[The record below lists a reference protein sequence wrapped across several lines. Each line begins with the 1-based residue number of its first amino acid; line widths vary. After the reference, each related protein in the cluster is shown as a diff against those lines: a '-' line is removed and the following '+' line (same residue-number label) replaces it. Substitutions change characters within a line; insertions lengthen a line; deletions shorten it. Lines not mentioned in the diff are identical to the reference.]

1 MRRIAVQ
8 VDRVGIEWEAGGRY
22 SLFWEGSF
30 SLVTD
35 KGRMVMG
42 VWRKES
48 EKRKPLIICEYR
60 LRASHKEEIAR
71 LIDRLLAHESAQRGM
86 TGKPSSLA

>member
-8 VDRVGIEWEAGGRY
+8 VDRVGIEWEAGREY

-35 KGRMVMG
+35 RGRMVMG

-48 EKRKPLIICEYR
+48 RKRKPLIICEYR
-60 LRASHKEEIAR
+60 LRAAHKEEIAR
-71 LIDRLLAHESAQRGM
+71 LIEKLLEREFM
-86 TGKPSSLA
+86 PSQGGGEATPSR

>member
-8 VDRVGIEWEAGGRY
+8 VDRVGIEWEVGRDY

-48 EKRKPLIICEYR
+48 RRKKPLIICEYR
-60 LRASHKEEIAR
+60 LRAAHKEEIAR
-71 LIDRLLAHESAQRGM
+71 LIDLLLQREFV
-86 TGKPSSLA
+86 KPGDEV

>member
-8 VDRVGIEWEAGGRY
+8 VDRVGVEWEEGGKY
-22 SLFWEGSF
+22 GLFWEGSF

-35 KGRMVMG
+35 RGRMVMG

-48 EKRKPLIICEYR
+48 GRKKPLIISEYR
-60 LRASHKEEIAR
+60 LRAAHKEEIAR
-71 LIDRLLAHESAQRGM
+71 LIELLLKRGFAE
-86 TGKPSSLA
+86 GVGEPPPR

>member
-8 VDRVGIEWEAGGRY
+8 VDRVGIEWDEKGGY
-22 SLFWEGSF
+22 SIFWEGSF

-48 EKRKPLIICEYR
+48 RKTRPLIICEYR
-60 LRASHKEEIAR
+60 LKKSHKEEISR
-71 LIDRLLAHESAQRGM
+71 LIEKLLHEDYLQRI
-86 TGKPSSLA
+86 KLEPPA

>member
-8 VDRVGIEWEAGGRY
+8 VDRMGIEWDEKGGY
-22 SLFWEGSF
+22 SIFWEGSF

-48 EKRKPLIICEYR
+48 RKTRPLIICEYR
-60 LRASHKEEIAR
+60 LKKSHKEEISR
-71 LIDRLLAHESAQRGM
+71 LIEKLLHEDYIQRQN
-86 TGKPSSLA
+86 SSV

>member
-8 VDRVGIEWEAGGRY
+8 VDRVGIEWEVGRDY

-35 KGRMVMG
+35 RGRMVMG

-48 EKRKPLIICEYR
+48 RKKRPLIICEYR
-60 LRASHKEEIAR
+60 LKKSHKEEIAN
-71 LIDRLLAHESAQRGM
+71 LIEKLLERELTMAPEG
-86 TGKPSSLA
+86 G

>member
-8 VDRVGIEWEAGGRY
+8 VDRVGIEWEEGRDY

-48 EKRKPLIICEYR
+48 RKQKPLIFCEYR
-60 LRASHKEEIAR
+60 LRPSHKEEIAN
-71 LIDRLLAHESAQRGM
+71 LIEKLLEREFAPGSRG
-86 TGKPSSLA
+86 G

>member
-1 MRRIAVQ
+1 MKRIAVQ
-8 VDRVGIEWEAGGRY
+8 VDRVGIEWEAGGRHA
-22 SLFWEGSF
+22 LFWEGSF

-48 EKRKPLIICEYR
+48 GKKRPLIICEYR
-60 LRASHKEEIAR
+60 LRTSHKEEIAR
-71 LIDRLLAHESAQRGM
+71 LIDRLLEREFAGTEPLH
-86 TGKPSSLA
+86 